1 MNNEKDN
8 PFSNIFSSSNEIKEP
23 LESQLTENT
32 TQNSK
37 KANNVSW
44 FAVTDNFLKDIQDEH
59 KQKLTATDLQMLAF
73 MLQKMDYNNIC
84 EIPDQKKINEKLGI
98 SIRSISTAIKH
109 LKEWNCITRD
119 KRLTRTFMLNPYYFY
134 RGGPGPQKNKKR
146 QFTRFVNK
154 NEQEKRKKKEKTNK
168 KRS

>member
-8 PFSNIFSSSNEIKEP
+8 PFNNIFNFSSEIKEP
-23 LESQLTENT
+23 LASELTENT

-37 KANNVSW
+37 KTNNVSW
-44 FAVTDNFLKDIQDEH
+44 FAVTDNFLKDIQEEREH
-59 KQKLTATDLQMLAF
+59 KLTATDLQMLAY

-84 EIPDQKKINEKLGI
+84 EIPDQKKINDELGI

-134 RGGPGPQKNKKR
+134 RGGLGPQKNKKR
-146 QFTRFVNK
+146 QFTKLHNK
-154 NEQEKRKKKEKTNK
+154 NQKDIKQKIKKEAN
-168 KRS
+168 